1 MKKIIILMPV
11 YNDWESLSKVL
22 LEINEIV
29 KEIKNF
35 EFNCII
41 INDCSTIK
49 KINITKPNYI
59 KSIKII
65 NMKEN
70 RGHARC
76 NAFGVRY
83 INSNEKFDY
92 VIIMDSD
99 GEDRPVEIKE
109 FIKKL
114 NTDPENSIVA
124 KRVKRSEGPIFQF
137 LYQIHKLITIIFTGK
152 KINFG
157 NYSCLT
163 KKDLM
168 LISDKQSLWS
178 TFSGTIKKHLKNF
191 NEIDSRRGL
200 RYFGPSK
207 MSIFN
212 LSIHSLS
219 IIAAFKYDVLFRS
232 FLLLLIL
239 FAIDNFIGI
248 FSLILQILLMLFCS
262 LIFVVSIRENKEDLF
277 KSDTNV
283 INEEKL
289 FP

>member
-262 LIFVVSIRENKEDLF
+262 LIFVVSRRENKEDLF